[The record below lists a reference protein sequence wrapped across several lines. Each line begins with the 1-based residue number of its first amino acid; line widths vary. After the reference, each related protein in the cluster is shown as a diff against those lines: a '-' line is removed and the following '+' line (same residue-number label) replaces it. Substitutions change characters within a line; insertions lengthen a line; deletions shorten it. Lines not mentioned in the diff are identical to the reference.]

1 MKVEFIDHMGNDI
14 SIVNAARCSFH
25 KVSSYDENGNILEAD
40 VKLIN
45 YLAAHG
51 HWTPFTHASVSFRV
65 TMPIYVARQLAKH
78 QIGGSVNEVSRR
90 YVDYGITLDVPTQWR
105 KRAENVKQGSASGVV
120 PMDSSMNSLIEKTMN
135 GCIQLY
141 EDLLLSGVCP
151 EQARAVLPVCT
162 ETTWVWTGSV
172 AFFARVCNQRLD
184 VHAQKET
191 ADVARE
197 IDAYMVKLFPVS
209 WKALRSGHV

>member
-25 KVSSYDENGNILEAD
+25 KMSSYDENGNIKEED

-45 YLAAHG
+45 YLASHG
-51 HWTPFTHASVSFRV
+51 HWTPFTHASASFRV
-65 TMPIYVARQLAKH
+65 TMPIFVARQLAKH

-90 YVDYGITLDVPTQWR
+90 YVDYDVSLDVPTEWR
-105 KRAENVKQGSASGVV
+105 KRAENVKQGSASDVV
-120 PMDSSMNSLIEKTMN
+120 KMDMAMNSMIQKTMTN
-135 GCIQLY
+135 CLNLY

-172 AFFARVCNQRLD
+172 VFFARVCNQRLD
-184 VHAQKET
+184 PHAQKET

-209 WKALRSGHV
+209 WKSLRSGHV